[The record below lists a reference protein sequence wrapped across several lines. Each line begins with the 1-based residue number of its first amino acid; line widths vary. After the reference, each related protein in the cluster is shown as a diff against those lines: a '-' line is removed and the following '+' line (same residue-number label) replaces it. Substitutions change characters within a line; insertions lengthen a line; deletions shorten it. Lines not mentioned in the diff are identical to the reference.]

1 MRREDG
7 EVLGA
12 VADADATEVFAE
24 GHVEHWSTECLKNVF
39 FRHSLVQRARRL
51 PQDRY
56 RCFAAGDAMSRA
68 IWKGAITFGLVN
80 VPVALYPA
88 SQEDDIYFDWLDKR
102 TMDPV
107 GYKRVNKRTGKEIDK
122 ENIVKGVK
130 QDDGEYVVLS
140 DDEIREAYPKT
151 TQTIEIEAF
160 VNLADVPFVYLEK
173 PYYLEPSGRGSEKVY
188 ALLREAML
196 AASVIGIARVV
207 MHTKEHLAA
216 LIPTG
221 PALML
226 DTLRWSTEIRPVD
239 QLTIPPAGKAAAK
252 LKDTELKMA
261 AQLIGD
267 MKTDWKPQSYA
278 DKFTDAIHEL
288 IARKI
293 KAGKTEKVEPLEEMP
308 EGFTSN
314 VVDLSE
320 LLKKSLVARKGSG
333 TASESKKKSAM
344 KAPVKRVAAKKT
356 AARKRA

>member
-1 MRREDG
+1 
-7 EVLGA
+7 
-12 VADADATEVFAE
+12 
-24 GHVEHWSTECLKNVF
+24 
-39 FRHSLVQRARRL
+39 
-51 PQDRY
+51 
-56 RCFAAGDAMSRA
+56 
-68 IWKGAITFGLVN
+68 
-80 VPVALYPA
+80 
-88 SQEDDIYFDWLDKR
+88 
-102 TMDPV
+102 
-107 GYKRVNKRTGKEIDK
+107 
-122 ENIVKGVK
+122 
-130 QDDGEYVVLS
+130 
-140 DDEIREAYPKT
+140 
-151 TQTIEIEAF
+151 
-160 VNLADVPFVYLEK
+160 
-173 PYYLEPSGRGSEKVY
+173 
-188 ALLREAML
+188 
-196 AASVIGIARVV
+196 V